1 MPHCLRE
8 NFFRFPPQPEI
19 GVMMITKEA
28 VVYEIFV
35 PVLILFLLGFSLIP
49 WLSGKGLKSVQAL
62 AFDESAAC
70 ANGTR
75 LGTARN
81 FPLGSD
87 PEDLLTGDFNGD
99 GFPDLAITNSGYT
112 NSGGLISIY
121 AGNGRGE
128 FANTSNIQL
137 AGWVSHLASGD
148 FNNDGKLDLVTAVPF
163 DGSGVAIALG
173 KGDGSFSTTL
183 IPINS
188 IQYRAGIVVADF
200 NADGKADIALS
211 GENKVIVLR
220 GDGAGGFTRVG
231 NYDAGATMPGA
242 LSAGDVN
249 GDGKPDLIVF
259 GADFNQKPILFLND
273 GAGQFQAGIPLNI
286 SGGNEFRNAV
296 GDLNGD
302 GKADLAFVR
311 ATDEEQRGV
320 SVAFSTGAG
329 FGEPIQI
336 PLGGYGYPAALR
348 MADLNGDG
356 KLDLMATEDFGNR
369 VSIILNN
376 GGGSFSVRAIYSGG
390 YSPVASASGDFDRD
404 GKTDLAVIN
413 YDQTLSIITG
423 LGAGQFLAP
432 LAFDQAD
439 KFLRATVL
447 ADLNVDGKK
456 DAVVAL
462 GNQAGVLVAYGD
474 GAGSF
479 GSPKTYMAGRDNND
493 VAVADFN
500 KDSKPDIVVVGG
512 NLQSAGSVNLLLA
525 NAAGEFTLDPRNF
538 TAGQTPSTV
547 VAADLNGDGN
557 QDLVVGNYG
566 SNDISILMGDGKG
579 NFSTALNIPVGMS
592 PSAIVTGDF
601 NKDGKLDLAVANY
614 GESTLS
620 ILLGSGSGGFSPVTL
635 SVAKAPVSLT
645 VADFNRDNNLDLA
658 VIHRDESTNKNLYIL
673 MGNGDGSFRLPIKL
687 ATENFPVSVA
697 AGDFTG
703 DGKLD
708 LALTEIPFLTNT
720 SSTDHVSLYAGN
732 GTGNFV
738 RSGSVTIPLANYL
751 TAGDLNND
759 GMMDLAVTT
768 RVGISSAL
776 SVCSPAPVNTV
787 ANVSAASYQPL
798 ALATDSIA
806 AAFGANLATTTVVAQ
821 GLPLPTELAG
831 TRIVFKDAAGTERAA
846 PLFFV
851 SPFQINYLVPG
862 GMAPGVATVTVTS
875 GDGQITTG
883 VILITPTLPGLFTAN
898 SDGAGPPAGY
908 VLRVKGNGAQVI
920 EPLTVFDPAQGRFVS
935 RPINFYSDS
944 ATQPDQIYLVLF
956 GTGIRNRSSLA
967 GVEAVLGGSINA
979 EVLYA
984 AAQGDYVGLDQVN
997 LKLPLIANQPTASL
1011 IVVVDGKPSN
1021 AVQLAFK

>member
-1 MPHCLRE
+1 MS
-8 NFFRFPPQPEI
+8 
-19 GVMMITKEA
+19 TKQVA
-28 VVYEIFV
+28 VYEFSI
-35 PVLILFLLGFSLIP
+35 PVLILSFLIFSFVPLVTDGRLRNTP
-49 WLSGKGLKSVQAL
+49 VA
-62 AFDESAAC
+62 AFEESAAC
-70 ANGTR
+70 ANGIR

-81 FPLGSD
+81 FPLGYD

-99 GFPDLAITNSGYT
+99 GFLDLAIANSGYT
-112 NSGGLISIY
+112 NSGGLISLY

-128 FANTSNIQL
+128 FANVSNLHLTSW
-137 AGWVSHLASGD
+137 GGRLASGD
-148 FNNDGKLDLVTAVPF
+148 FNNDGKLDLATAVPF
-163 DGSGVAIALG
+163 DGSGVAVALG

-183 IPINS
+183 IPIGP
-188 IQYRAGIVVADF
+188 IQYRAGIVVTDF

-211 GENKVIVLR
+211 GENKVIVMR
-220 GDGAGGFTRVG
+220 GDGAGGFMRVG
-231 NYDAGATMPGA
+231 NYETGATMPGA
-242 LSAGDVN
+242 LSAGDFS

-259 GADFNQKPILFLND
+259 GQDIDQKPILFLND
-273 GAGQFQAGIPLNI
+273 GAGQFLAGIPLNI
-286 SGGNEFRNAV
+286 SGSGSDFRNAV

-311 ATDEEQRGV
+311 RTDQEQRGV

-336 PLGGYGYPAALR
+336 PLSGYGYPVALR

-356 KLDLMATEDFGNR
+356 KPDVIATEDFGNR
-369 VSIILNN
+369 ISIVLNN
-376 GGGSFSVRAIYSGG
+376 GGGTFSVRSIYSGG
-390 YSPVASASGDFDRD
+390 YFPVASAAGDFDRD

-423 LGAGQFLAP
+423 LGAGQFIAP

-439 KFLRATVL
+439 KILRATVL
-447 ADLNVDGKK
+447 ADLNTDAKK
-456 DAVVAL
+456 DVVVAL

-479 GSPKTYMAGRDNND
+479 GSPKTYMAGRDNSD
-493 VAVADFN
+493 VVVADFN

-525 NAAGEFTLDPRNF
+525 NAMGEFNLDPRNF

-547 VAADLNGDGN
+547 VAADLNGDRN

-579 NFSTALNIPVGMS
+579 NFSTAINIPVGIS
-592 PSAIVTGDF
+592 PSAIGVGDF
-601 NKDGKLDLAVANY
+601 NKDGNLDLVVANY

-620 ILLGSGSGGFSPVTL
+620 ILLGSGSGGFIPVTVA
-635 SVAKAPVSLT
+635 VAKAPVSLT

-687 ATENFPVSVA
+687 ATENFPISVA

-738 RSGSVTIPLANYL
+738 RSGSVSVPLANYL

-776 SVCSPAPVNTV
+776 SVCTPAPMNTV

-806 AAFGANLATTTVVAQ
+806 AAFGANLATTTVVAP

-831 TRIVFKDAAGTERAA
+831 TRIVFKDAAGIERAA

-851 SPFQINYLVPG
+851 SPFQINYLVPS
-862 GMAPGVATVTVTS
+862 GMASGVATVTVTS
-875 GDGQITTG
+875 GNGQITTG

-908 VLRVKGNGAQVI
+908 VLRVKSNGAQVI
-920 EPLTVFDPAQGRFVS
+920 EPLIDYDPAQGRFVP

-944 ATQPDQIYLVLF
+944 ATQPDQIYLVVF
-956 GTGIRNRSSLA
+956 GTGIRNRGSL
-967 GVEAVLGGSINA
+967 GSVEAALDGSINA

-997 LKLPLIANQPTASL
+997 IKLPLIANRPTASL
-1011 IVVVDGKPSN
+1011 VVVVDGKPSN
-1021 AVQLAFK
+1021 PVQLKFK